1 MLDAYDAALAT
12 AKMYLPS
19 SQRRTTSSIELILC
33 LDVIRL
39 YPRRLYSARRST
51 PSTGSH
57 YRVTVDRLPLSCPSW
72 LLSALSPMPKL
83 APWGGAVVAAVLA
96 SAVALAC
103 WSAEAPKSDKEAL
116 LAAAMRAYGGHQVNS
131 VPPAWQRDGFLDA
144 ATLQHIERVLP
155 PDEKWAACGEDPT
168 VRCAF
173 LPIDGE
179 PILQDVLRRAGAMW
193 LANVS
198 APAAG
203 LPVKRLLPGSP
214 GLPAHI
220 DHLHPDG
227 TVPDY
232 TVLVHLGAPTA
243 AAANDVFF
251 PASGLRVPCTP
262 GRLLGWRNKA
272 WEGGRVGGE
281 RDAQRTVD

>member
-1 MLDAYDAALAT
+1 MPKLAPLRALA
-12 AKMYLPS
+12 
-19 SQRRTTSSIELILC
+19 
-33 LDVIRL
+33 
-39 YPRRLYSARRST
+39 
-51 PSTGSH
+51 
-57 YRVTVDRLPLSCPSW
+57 
-72 LLSALSPMPKL
+72 MPKL

-173 LPIDGE
+173 LSIDGE

-193 LANVS
+193 LQCRQRLRAGGRAAGE

-203 LPVKRLLPGSP
+203 VARPARAHRPHPPRRHGARLHGARAPRRTDGGGCERRLLPRERP
-214 GLPAHI
+214 PRA
-220 DHLHPDG
+220 
-227 TVPDY
+227 
-232 TVLVHLGAPTA
+232 VHTRA
-243 AAANDVFF
+243 AA
-251 PASGLRVPCTP
+251 GL
-262 GRLLGWRNKA
+262 
-272 WEGGRVGGE
+272 
-281 RDAQRTVD
+281 AQ